1 METIDVLPAGI
12 APNVSMHEKSKNCPS
27 RVALRT
33 YRQRPGCHRTLM
45 RHTLLYR
52 HQCKGDPE
60 MGEKALLERMDERI
74 KRRMA
79 SNADVE
85 PKGPQATLG

>member
-1 METIDVLPAGI
+1 
-12 APNVSMHEKSKNCPS
+12 
-27 RVALRT
+27 
-33 YRQRPGCHRTLM
+33 M

-85 PKGPQATLG
+85 PKGPQATLC

>member
-1 METIDVLPAGI
+1 
-12 APNVSMHEKSKNCPS
+12 
-27 RVALRT
+27 
-33 YRQRPGCHRTLM
+33 M

-85 PKGPQATLG
+85 PKGPQATIG